1 MRTRLLVIGTVTLLI
16 LFMSCDKVVENKYV
30 TEYIYDNPN
39 PIFATAFIATEYWEY
54 DSSYYGDADV
64 IVSFYD
70 TVPEITINGVPP
82 DNPYYND
89 FDYNDTIFMPGTKC
103 DLKIKVGSRSVESS
117 VSVPR
122 DFKVLQPADNETIS
136 GTDLFIR
143 WSDAKCEHYEV
154 YVEYHFHDA
163 QGYCHY
169 DYFIE
174 TDVMDTFLTK
184 AGFLPTLPAG
194 STWYYGFIGLIAID
208 GPPLTPGTPGNI
220 KGNGSGFMWAYNYS
234 WGSYFYLAG
243 TPASLQQPDAE
254 VRRNYVR
261 QHKAD
266 LRKRLEQM
274 GIPANPEE

>member
-1 MRTRLLVIGTVTLLI
+1 
-16 LFMSCDKVVENKYV
+16 MSCDKVVENTYV
-30 TEYIYDNPN
+30 TEYVYGSPN
-39 PIFATAFIATEYWEY
+39 PISATAFIVTEFWEY

-64 IVSFYD
+64 IVNFYD
-70 TVPEITINGVPP
+70 TVPEITINGIPP
-82 DNPYYND
+82 DNPYYSD
-89 FDYNDTIFMPGTKC
+89 YDYNDTVFMPGTKC
-103 DLKIKVGSRSVESS
+103 ELKIKVGSRSVEGSIC
-117 VSVPR
+117 VPR
-122 DFKVLQPADNETIS
+122 DFKVLQPTDNETIS

-266 LRKRLEQM
+266 IRKRLEQM